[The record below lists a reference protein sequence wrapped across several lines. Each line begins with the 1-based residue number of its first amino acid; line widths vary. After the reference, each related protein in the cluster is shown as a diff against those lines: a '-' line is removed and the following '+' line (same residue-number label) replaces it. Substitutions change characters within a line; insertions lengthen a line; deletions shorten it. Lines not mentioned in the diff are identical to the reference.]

1 MAATCHYRASDPF
14 CPGFVAVRTYARLAG
29 WQWCGVPCRWE
40 PAAAPLPAVFLPG
53 REPLTPA
60 EALAELAT
68 LDKKVGY
75 HEPLAT
81 LCWHSLAADAST
93 AAVTDAIAELASAQG
108 RADLPGFDLPGEFS
122 TLDAVVYAHLNAAA
136 RAHALPDAL
145 VAFLRKVEDPAQWPL
160 PWCVAK
166 ARALHQAVNEPEH
179 LRPVPPPEVPAP
191 GAPGAATPAKEAS
204 APQAA
209 FPLVATLVGS
219 LLLWRL
225 HLALRSRVK

>member
-108 RADLPGFDLPGEFS
+108 RVDLPGFDLPGEFS

-145 VAFLRKVEDPAQWPL
+145 VAFLRKVEDPAQWPPL
-160 PWCVAK
+160 EA
-166 ARALHQAVNEPEH
+166 
-179 LRPVPPPEVPAP
+179 RPVPPPEVP
-191 GAPGAATPAKEAS
+191 APGAATPAKEAS